1 MLIIKLT
8 ELKIT
13 DFIDTLASD
22 APAPGGGSASALA
35 GAIGI
40 SLTQMVAALTI
51 GKEKYAEHNQ
61 LMLETLTQA
70 DKLKEELVALI
81 NRDTEAFNG
90 VTAVFKM
97 PKETDQEKSLRKV
110 AMQLALQEATIV
122 PYQMMTHA
130 LQALEVTKGAVGK
143 SNPNAASDLGVASL
157 TLKAAVQG
165 AWLNVLIN
173 LSGIQDEGFV
183 SEYKKKGEDIL
194 AKALPL
200 ADEIYQRIVEE
211 L

>member
-1 MLIIKLT
+1 MIIKLT
-8 ELKIT
+8 ELRIT

-40 SLTQMVAALTI
+40 SLTRMVAALTI

-61 LMLETLTQA
+61 LMLETSNQA
-70 DKLKEELVALI
+70 DKLKGELLASI
-81 NRDTEAFNG
+81 DRDTEAFNG

-97 PKETDQEKSLRKV
+97 PKETDQEKALRKV

-122 PYQMMTHA
+122 PYQMMVHA

-173 LSGIQDEGFV
+173 LSGIQDEEFV
-183 SEYKKKGEDIL
+183 NEYKKKGQEIL

-200 ADEIYQRIVEE
+200 ADEIYQLIVKE

>member
-8 ELKIT
+8 ELRIT

-40 SLTQMVAALTI
+40 SLTRMVAALTI

-61 LMLETLTQA
+61 LMLETSNQA
-70 DKLKEELVALI
+70 DKLKGELLASI
-81 NRDTEAFNG
+81 DRDTEAFNG

-97 PKETDQEKSLRKV
+97 PKETDQEKALRKV

-122 PYQMMTHA
+122 PYQMMVHA

-173 LSGIQDEGFV
+173 LSGIQDEEFV
-183 SEYKKKGEDIL
+183 NEYKKKGQEIL

-200 ADEIYQRIVEE
+200 ADEIYQLIVKE